1 MQTILHPCAVP
12 WSISPTMSGVTLTH
26 SESDTEPACQVTFG
40 AGRLTNEGRTDMRL
54 VQIRFA
60 ECYFART
67 GYHSDDG
74 SITDLHGYELSDAA
88 SPPEGEDYLDWRHRK
103 WRSDTVCPDSG
114 FYVAEQSA
122 WLRSLPES
130 FQRDSA
136 HYVIDGRDGYVEVVA
151 RAFEWTEWMW
161 ATGHRDDVPSME
173 TAVAHGT
180 GTAQQAVGLKRVP
193 R

>member
-1 MQTILHPCAVP
+1 
-12 WSISPTMSGVTLTH
+12 MSGVTLTH
-26 SESDTEPACQVTFG
+26 SESDTEPECQVAFG

-54 VQIRFA
+54 VQIRFT

-67 GYHSDDG
+67 GHHSDDS
-74 SITDLHGYELSDAA
+74 SIADLPGYELSDAA
-88 SPPEGEDYLDWRHRK
+88 TPPDGADYLDWRHSK

-114 FYVAEQSA
+114 FYVAEPSA

-151 RAFEWTEWMW
+151 KAFEWTEWMW
-161 ATGHRDDVPSME
+161 TTGHRDDVPSKE
-173 TAVAHGT
+173 TAVAQGT
-180 GTAQQAVGLKRVP
+180 GNAQQGVGGQPATPPRV
-193 R
+193 RD